1 MILLFKN
8 LSLIHILSK
17 IPTRV
22 NKRTNKRG
30 PQVDGFLTF
39 VKNGITD
46 LNPIIRLQL
55 SAARK
60 WPVLSNI
67 MGTVNPWT
75 ITISPKNRSTH
86 RSRSNQTERSVSFLP
101 FTIKILRSRSKILL
115 FNFERHSFH
124 DVIRDITLDLAEN
137 RKNNSSLR

>member
-55 SAARK
+55 SAARNDQCFPTS
-60 WPVLSNI
+60 WALLI
-67 MGTVNPWT
+67 LE
-75 ITISPKNRSTH
+75 
-86 RSRSNQTERSVSFLP
+86 RSRYLLKIDPPIVRGQ
-101 FTIKILRSRSKILL
+101 IKPNEAYRFYHLRSRSFDQDQKFFFLISNDTR
-115 FNFERHSFH
+115 F
-124 DVIRDITLDLAEN
+124 TM
-137 RKNNSSLR
+137 